1 MTVDYKRVLLKEN
14 PFPFHAVSNGTTWK
28 RNVTRPEKE
37 NNLFTQE
44 RLRLLE
50 DQQSFTYQSEYCSKS
65 GTNIYIYIYAFSRR
79 FYPKR
84 LTLHSSDSF
93 YILSAL
99 AFPGNRTHDLG
110 VANAMLYQLSY
121 RKAVKRWTFK
131 KDGTATISQRRPGR
145 PRKLTPRQERLLMRR
160 VEKNRHASSLQL
172 SKEVES
178 QTGVT
183 ISRDT
188 IRHSLQRNGM
198 HGCRPRKKPLLKPRH
213 KKARLEFARAHADK
227 DEDYWHSILWSDET
241 KIHVFGTDGFKT
253 VRRRKGEEY
262 KEKCM
267 VPTVKHGGV
276 LMWGCMSAA
285 GVGELHFIDGIMN
298 SQMYCSILKEKMLP
312 SPRALGRRALFQH
325 DNDPK
330 HTSKATV
337 GFLKKNRMKV
347 IQWPSMS
354 PDLNPIEHLWGILK
368 RQVEH
373 HSPSSIQSLK
383 EVILEEWKKIDLA
396 KCRQLVHSMPR
407 RLGAVIK
414 NHGGHTKY

>member
-1 MTVDYKRVLLKEN
+1 MSQDLRKKIISLHKKGEDYKKISKALLISQN
-14 PFPFHAVSNGTTWK
+14 T
-28 RNVTRPEKE
+28 
-37 NNLFTQE
+37 
-44 RLRLLE
+44 
-50 DQQSFTYQSEYCSKS
+50 
-65 GTNIYIYIYAFSRR
+65 
-79 FYPKR
+79 
-84 LTLHSSDSF
+84 
-93 YILSAL
+93 
-99 AFPGNRTHDLG
+99 
-110 VANAMLYQLSY
+110 VAKVVQ
-121 RKAVKRWTFK
+121 TFK

-145 PRKLTPRQERLLMRR
+145 PRKLTPRQERPLMRR
-160 VEKNRHASSLQL
+160 VEENRHASSLQL

-183 ISRDT
+183 ISHDT
-188 IRHSLQRNGM
+188 VRRTLQRNGM
-198 HGCRPRKKPLLKPRH
+198 HGCHPRKKHLLKPRH

-227 DEDYWHSILWSDET
+227 DEDYWDSILWSDEI
-241 KIHVFGTDGFKT
+241 KINVFGTDGFKT
-253 VRRRKGEEY
+253 VWCRKGEEY

-267 VPTVKHGGV
+267 VPTVKHGGGSV

-312 SPRALGRRALFQH
+312 SLRALGRRALFQH

-337 GFLKKNRMKV
+337 GFLKKNMVKV